1 MTLSSFNS
9 SWTSAFFHW
18 CGWNTFI
25 IYVTDQWCAVVF
37 WNEKA
42 KSSMFL
48 CCYYCHYLEKM
59 TRTSLSNENC
69 GIPVVLI
76 YTILTNYQSS
86 FYEKKNNNNL
96 TILLQLYWQYTL
108 WNLGNIWVTDALQ
121 LQLASSYKWHFMT
134 LILYLYS
141 KLTVNNHWLFV
152 IPSNCNLMRILFM

>member
-86 FYEKKNNNNL
+86 FYEKKKIII
-96 TILLQLYWQYTL
+96 ILQSYYSCID
-108 WNLGNIWVTDALQ
+108 NIHYEIWVTDALQ

-134 LILYLYS
+134 LKLYLYS